1 MPGAVSRP
9 NWTSTCCFNQRFR
22 DYFDK
27 VLFGCPRLLRWA
39 QKRQKIYEVPLDT
52 AKTLNNMQ
60 NTTENTDHT
69 FTFLWQPHFGFVRVV
84 WCCTFMMDWSRLPPT
99 GNTWSDAF
107 YFLQKSQVP
116 NVKANVQHFWRIGI
130 LSSLKL
136 LDMHVLLWLWNKY
149 IVTRWYIIDNND
161 NNGDCRREGKAEEIW
176 WLTLESWTG
185 ALVGREQDQASTW
198 GAPRQACLNIETS
211 VQDRMAKVEDL
222 GSPFPPSTLKIHF
235 WASRLS

>member
-1 MPGAVSRP
+1 MTASF
-9 NWTSTCCFNQRFR
+9 WICSCCVMLHLY
-22 DYFDK
+22 DGLVK
-27 VLFGCPRLLRWA
+27 VA
-39 QKRQKIYEVPLDT
+39 
-52 AKTLNNMQ
+52 
-60 NTTENTDHT
+60 
-69 FTFLWQPHFGFVRVV
+69 
-84 WCCTFMMDWSRLPPT
+84 PT

-161 NNGDCRREGKAEEIW
+161 NNGDCRREGRAEEIW

-185 ALVGREQDQASTW
+185 ALVGREEDQASTW